1 MNNYIL
7 YTYDATGQKL
17 KKTVNKGKSTT
28 TTDYMN
34 GFQYIND
41 ELAFFA
47 TAEGYVKHTKAGGE
61 SLYNYVY
68 HYTDHLGNI
77 RLAYTKDPVS
87 GEPKI
92 IEENN
97 YYPFGLKHPYNAAIY
112 EFTANGSGVSLQQ
125 VNEKAYDY
133 KYQGQ
138 ELQDELGLNWYSFK
152 YRNYMP
158 DIGRFFNVDPLAE
171 DYSYQ
176 TPYAF
181 SGNKVVSHR
190 ELEGLEEVIAIYG
203 TGQNP
208 VVHKMSNY
216 HLKDWNRLKLTYSNY
231 LTNTSSSWH
240 TGRDAYYR
248 YSNENNIVTP
258 GNGLLTIDLSG
269 NNSTASYANVNY
281 NMSPKPY
288 TTKESL
294 QTFGH
299 YSKEAVPDAGEF
311 NVQFSVYAPKLLDHG
326 IPANRFN
333 FGLSKV
339 HADDGWATFVN
350 FGFEFSTDIS
360 KFSVTGNVNAF
371 YKVGGGEILLSEML
385 GKEFN
390 FSVDTPTP
398 WDFNLGVNYINMPD
412 VNVKGGGLNVSPIGA
427 PSGSVG
433 VNYSFNLTEALDKFN
448 RN

>member
-17 KKTVNKGKSTT
+17 KKTVSKGKSTT

-41 ELAFFA
+41 ELAFLT
-47 TAEGYVKHTKAGGE
+47 TAEGYVKHTKAGSE
-61 SLYNYVY
+61 SLFNYVY

-171 DYSYQ
+171 KYSYNGV
-176 TPYAF
+176 YNF
-181 SGNKVVSHR
+181 SENRVIDGR
-190 ELEGLEEVIAIYG
+190 ELEGLEYVSANKAKIEILGYG
-203 TGQNP
+203 S
-208 VVHKMSNY
+208 VMYKMEN
-216 HLKDWNRLKLTYSNY
+216 HNGFVR
-231 LTNTSSSWH
+231 
-240 TGRDAYYR
+240 AYY
-248 YSNENNIVTP
+248 
-258 GNGLLTIDLSG
+258 NGILADTKRWTSG
-269 NNSTASYANVNY
+269 EIGVNRDV
-281 NMSPKPY
+281 S
-288 TTKESL
+288 
-294 QTFGH
+294 
-299 YSKEAVPDAGEF
+299 A
-311 NVQFSVYAPKLLDHG
+311 
-326 IPANRFN
+326 IN
-333 FGLSKV
+333 FGLMTRGHVGGRQEITNVKAIPIAKSTGEIDRRYKPLPIGSFPKV
-339 HADDGWATFVN
+339 QNTAKGLLFVAALDLGLSITESALAYRDQN
-350 FGFEFSTDIS
+350 DI
-360 KFSVTGNVNAF
+360 KDQLILLNKATGN
-371 YKVGGGEILLSEML
+371 LT
-385 GKEFN
+385 
-390 FSVDTPTP
+390 D
-398 WDFNLGVNYINMPD
+398 YIND
-412 VNVKGGGLNVSPIGA
+412 VGIDDKYMNGEDLSSILNVIFQGKA
-427 PSGSVG
+427 NKDNLNHTILGLKIY
-433 VNYSFNLTEALDKFN
+433 NYYNNDKNSQRILYFWSFIKNQSDEFEKLFKDENDAESK
-448 RN
+448 